1 MEKKLLIIFVKNA
14 KLGKVKT
21 RLAKSIGDEKALEV
35 YNQLVEITEKATQQL
50 IVHKRVYFS
59 EEIIEEKWQKTSKH
73 VQKGADLG
81 EKMQKAFKK
90 AF

>member
-59 EEIIEEKWQKTSKH
+59 EEIIEEKWQKTVGGNNLAKRESANFKW
-73 VQKGADLG
+73 
-81 EKMQKAFKK
+81 EK
-90 AF
+90 